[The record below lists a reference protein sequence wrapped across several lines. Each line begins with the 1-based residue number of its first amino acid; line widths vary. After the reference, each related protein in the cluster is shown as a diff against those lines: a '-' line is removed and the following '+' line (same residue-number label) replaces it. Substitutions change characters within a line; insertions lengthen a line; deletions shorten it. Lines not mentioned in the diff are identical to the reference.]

1 MVRARGRCWEV
12 LGSIR
17 VRGGLSEEVT
27 SEDRPEG
34 VSEPLGD
41 PAEKC
46 PRPGDTVSAKALRWD
61 RAWNV

>member
-1 MVRARGRCWEV
+1 M
-12 LGSIR
+12 
-17 VRGGLSEEVT
+17 T

-41 PAEKC
+41 LAEKC

-61 RAWNV
+61 CAWNF